1 MSFAR
6 RFSARRSVQRKR
18 NNTRPARSRA
28 WSRFERLEDRRLLTT
43 EYLQYALVSD
53 QPGHALIQ
61 DPNLVNPWGIGL
73 NPFSGDFWI
82 SDNAAGVSTLYG
94 GDAAG
99 TPLVRSSLVVG
110 IPGGQPTG
118 QVANTT
124 SDFTVSAGGASASA
138 DFLFAG
144 ATGDLSGWNTNVP
157 PPSPSSSAQLV
168 SATTG
173 ANFTGLALGQTA
185 QQGNLLYA
193 ADFHNATID
202 VFNSSF
208 QRVTLSG
215 SFTDPN
221 LPPGFAPFN
230 IENIAG
236 RLFVTY
242 AAQDPTRDHD
252 LPGPGNGFVDVFDAN
267 GNLMSRLIV
276 GQPGVST
283 SPLNSPWGVALAP
296 TGFGGF
302 SGDLLVANA
311 GDGHINA
318 FDPVSG
324 AFLGAVLDPSGNPM
338 SIDGLRGIAFGN
350 GSSAGNSNVLFF
362 TAGPNSHQHGL
373 FGSIATIDGDPLD
386 SVGAAFSANA
396 GTSFSGVVATFS
408 DVNISGNFPVTI
420 NWGDGG
426 FSAGSVTA
434 IGSNRFLVNGT
445 HTYNSTG
452 SFNVTVSI
460 SDSQSNTTVATSTA
474 VVGGTSSGTLSAGGV
489 GVSTAEGTAFNGAVA
504 TFTDSDG
511 NTSAG
516 VYTATIT
523 WGDGATTTGAI
534 SASGNGFQVTGQ
546 HIYNDE
552 GNAPVIVTVRDS
564 DGATAT
570 ATSTAAI
577 TEADA
582 FTGQL
587 LLSGMSEG
595 AARTVT
601 VATFH
606 DADTSNLPGDFSAT
620 IDWGDGT
627 ISSGVVSGGAGTF
640 SVAGTHGYAD
650 EGTFTVR
657 VTLADDSPGT
667 AAITLAGQVT
677 IADGDA
683 LTPIAANFSPTEGVA
698 FSGAV
703 ATFLNANS
711 AAKASDFTA
720 SIDWG
725 DGSTTTGSVSGS
737 GATLSV
743 TGNHTY
749 AEEASHPLRVTLS
762 DDTPGAASA
771 TASTNINVADA
782 SLSATDVPVNSTEGV
797 TFSSTVAT
805 FSDANPAATPGDFSA
820 TVRWGDG
827 ATTTGTVT
835 ANGSGGFNV
844 TGQHAYAEGGSY
856 LVDVSISDTGGSQA
870 SAVGAAVI
878 ADYPLTGSTVSV
890 MGTEGAAFSGPVAT
904 FVDADPDGGSS
915 GEYTVSVNWG
925 DGATTA
931 GSVTGSAGHYTV
943 SGAHTFADESNGVTV
958 TVRDGGGSTATIHSP
973 ATIADSDVLSGTGLT
988 LSTTEGQTISATLAT
1003 FTDANTTN
1011 SAGDFSASIDWGD
1024 GATSG
1029 GVVSGGAGSFTV
1041 SGSHVYADEGSHTA
1055 RIVLSDDS
1063 PGTATA
1069 TATTPVTIADATL
1082 TASGITIHPTE
1093 VATFS
1098 GVVATFTDANSAAPG
1113 SDFTA
1118 QIDWGDGTTTAGSVV
1133 AAGGGAFNVT
1143 GSHLFGEE
1151 GTSAQGSVAIHDVG
1165 GSNATATSTAVVI
1178 DAPLNVAAVNLS
1190 GMEQAAPTA
1199 TTVAMFTDSGPTDPL
1214 GDYSAVIDWGDG
1226 TTSTGTISLNGATFT
1241 ISGAHTYSDEG
1252 HFTVSITASEAGGG
1266 TGSSQAT
1273 ATILEELLSN
1283 GTRGTPDQRW
1293 VNEVFHDLLSRQADP
1308 GALAFF
1314 RNLAAAG
1321 GRQHI
1326 VATIQNST
1334 EYRTD
1339 QVASLYERYLHR
1351 AADPAGQAFFV
1362 SFLQSGH
1369 TVEQIATILAASP
1382 EYFASRGG
1390 NSNDGFLDTLFHDA
1404 LGRPVD
1410 PGARQFFDQALAAG
1424 ETRGQIAAAIFTSDE
1439 YLSQVVRGIYE
1450 QLLERAVDPGGLAF
1464 WVSQL
1469 RHGAHDEQIA
1479 SGVAASAEYFDK
1491 AAP

>member
-1 MSFAR
+1 M
-6 RFSARRSVQRKR
+6 
-18 NNTRPARSRA
+18 
-28 WSRFERLEDRRLLTT
+28 LTT

-82 SDNAAGVSTLYG
+82 SDNATGVSTLYG

-124 SDFTVSAGGASASA
+124 NDFTVSAGGTSASA

-144 ATGDLSGWNTNVP
+144 ATGNLSGWNTNVP

-168 SATTG
+168 STTTG
-173 ANFTGLALGQTA
+173 ADFTGLALGQTG

-193 ADFHNATID
+193 ADFHNSTID

-221 LPPGFAPFN
+221 LPAGFAPFN

-242 AAQDPTRDHD
+242 AAQDPTREHD
-252 LPGPGNGFVDVFDAN
+252 LPGPGNGFVDEFDAN

-283 SPLNSPWGVALAP
+283 SPLNSPWGLALAP

-318 FDPVSG
+318 FDPVSS

-350 GSSAGNSNVLFF
+350 GSSAGNTNVLFF
-362 TAGPNSHQHGL
+362 TAGPNSHQHGM

-386 SVGAAFSANA
+386 SVGAAFAANA
-396 GTSFSGVVATFS
+396 GTPFNGVVATFS

-426 FSAGSVTA
+426 VSAGTVTA
-434 IGSNRFLVNGT
+434 IGSNRSLVNGT

-460 SDSQSNTTVATSTA
+460 SDSQSNSTVATSTA
-474 VVGGTSSGTLSAGGV
+474 VVGGTSSGTLSASGV
-489 GVSTAEGTAFNGAVA
+489 GVSTPEGTAFNGAVA

-523 WGDGATTTGAI
+523 WGDGATTTGAV

-546 HIYNDE
+546 HTYSDE
-552 GNAPVIVTVRDS
+552 GNAPVIVTIRDS

-577 TEADA
+577 AEADA

-587 LLSGMSEG
+587 ISSELTEG

-606 DADTSNLPGDFSAT
+606 DADTASLPGDFSAT

-627 ISSGVVSGGAGTF
+627 ITTGVVSGGAGTF
-640 SVAGTHGYAD
+640 SVSGTHGYAD

-667 AAITLAGQVT
+667 AAVTLTGQVT

-683 LTPIAANFSPTEGVA
+683 LTPIAANFTPTEGLA

-703 ATFLNANS
+703 ATFLDANS

-725 DGSTTTGSVSGS
+725 DGTTTTGSVVGS
-737 GATLSV
+737 GATISV

-749 AEEASHPLRVTLS
+749 AEEGSYPLRVALA
-762 DDTPGAASA
+762 DDAPGTASGTASA
-771 TASTNINVADA
+771 NINVADA
-782 SLSATDVPVNSTEGV
+782 NLSATAVPVNSTEGI
-797 TFSSTVAT
+797 TFSGTVAT
-805 FSDANPAATPGDFSA
+805 FSDANPAATPGDFTA
-820 TVRWGDG
+820 MIRWGDG
-827 ATTTGTVT
+827 ATTTGAVT
-835 ANGSGGFNV
+835 ANGPGSFNV

-856 LVDVSISDTGGSQA
+856 LVDATIADTGGSQA

-878 ADYPLTGSTVSV
+878 ADYALTGSTVGV
-890 MGTEGAAFSGPVAT
+890 TGAEGAAFSGPVAT
-904 FVDADPDGGSS
+904 FVDADPDGGNP
-915 GEYTVSVNWG
+915 GEYTISVNWG
-925 DGATTA
+925 DGATTT

-943 SGAHTFADESNGVTV
+943 SSGHTFADESNGVTV
-958 TVRDGGGSTATIHSP
+958 TVRDGGGATATIRSP
-973 ATIADSDVLSGTGLT
+973 ATIADSDVLSGTGVT
-988 LSTTEGQTISATLAT
+988 LSTTEGQTLSATLAT
-1003 FTDANTTN
+1003 FTDANTAN
-1011 SAGDFSASIDWGD
+1011 SAGDFSASINWGD
-1024 GATSG
+1024 GTTSS
-1029 GVVSGGAGSFTV
+1029 GVVSGGAGNFT
-1041 SGSHVYADEGSHTA
+1041 
-1055 RIVLSDDS
+1055 
-1063 PGTATA
+1063 
-1069 TATTPVTIADATL
+1069 
-1082 TASGITIHPTE
+1082 
-1093 VATFS
+1093 
-1098 GVVATFTDANSAAPG
+1098 
-1113 SDFTA
+1113 
-1118 QIDWGDGTTTAGSVV
+1118 
-1133 AAGGGAFNVT
+1133 
-1143 GSHLFGEE
+1143 
-1151 GTSAQGSVAIHDVG
+1151 
-1165 GSNATATSTAVVI
+1165 
-1178 DAPLNVAAVNLS
+1178 
-1190 GMEQAAPTA
+1190 
-1199 TTVAMFTDSGPTDPL
+1199 
-1214 GDYSAVIDWGDG
+1214 
-1226 TTSTGTISLNGATFT
+1226 
-1241 ISGAHTYSDEG
+1241 
-1252 HFTVSITASEAGGG
+1252 
-1266 TGSSQAT
+1266 
-1273 ATILEELLSN
+1273 
-1283 GTRGTPDQRW
+1283 
-1293 VNEVFHDLLSRQADP
+1293 
-1308 GALAFF
+1308 
-1314 RNLAAAG
+1314 
-1321 GRQHI
+1321 
-1326 VATIQNST
+1326 
-1334 EYRTD
+1334 
-1339 QVASLYERYLHR
+1339 
-1351 AADPAGQAFFV
+1351 
-1362 SFLQSGH
+1362 
-1369 TVEQIATILAASP
+1369 
-1382 EYFASRGG
+1382 
-1390 NSNDGFLDTLFHDA
+1390 
-1404 LGRPVD
+1404 
-1410 PGARQFFDQALAAG
+1410 
-1424 ETRGQIAAAIFTSDE
+1424 
-1439 YLSQVVRGIYE
+1439 
-1450 QLLERAVDPGGLAF
+1450 
-1464 WVSQL
+1464 
-1469 RHGAHDEQIA
+1469 
-1479 SGVAASAEYFDK
+1479 
-1491 AAP
+1491 